1 MYIGIPFL
9 NPIFFNFQKKCQRY
23 WPLAEEN
30 EMLVDIFSIQLFSE
44 KTYANFEVHHLK
56 VTNKKRNVMIDI
68 KYVYI

>member
-9 NPIFFNFQKKCQRY
+9 NAIFFNFQKKCQRY

-30 EMLVDIFSIQLFSE
+30 EMLVDTFSIQLFSE

-56 VTNKKRNVMIDI
+56 VTNKKVM
-68 KYVYI
+68 